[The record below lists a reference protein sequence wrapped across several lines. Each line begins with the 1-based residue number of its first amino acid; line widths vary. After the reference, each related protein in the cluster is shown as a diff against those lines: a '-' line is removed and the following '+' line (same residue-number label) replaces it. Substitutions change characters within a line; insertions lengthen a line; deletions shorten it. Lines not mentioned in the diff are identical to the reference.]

1 MEKISKTPY
10 EINKEFISNMDD
22 DLFIQEYFSI
32 MERCSDSPDLRS
44 YVEYSINE
52 YTKDNSSYSFS
63 LKLNGDRKEMTDL
76 EYELLSCLYDIQQMC
91 IGEIVMNYKLD
102 AEYIGRMISETTGM
116 NVRELEEN
124 LKQHEQ
130 IKI

>member
-1 MEKISKTPY
+1 
-10 EINKEFISNMDD
+10 
-22 DLFIQEYFSI
+22 
-32 MERCSDSPDLRS
+32 
-44 YVEYSINE
+44 
-52 YTKDNSSYSFS
+52 
-63 LKLNGDRKEMTDL
+63 MTNL

-91 IGEIVMNYKLD
+91 IGEIAMNYKLD
-102 AEYIGRMISETTGM
+102 AEYIGRMISQTTGM

>member
-1 MEKISKTPY
+1 
-10 EINKEFISNMDD
+10 
-22 DLFIQEYFSI
+22 
-32 MERCSDSPDLRS
+32 
-44 YVEYSINE
+44 
-52 YTKDNSSYSFS
+52 
-63 LKLNGDRKEMTDL
+63 MTDL
-76 EYELLSCLYDIQQMC
+76 EYKLLSCLYDIQQMC
-91 IGEIVMNYKLD
+91 IGEIAMSYKLD